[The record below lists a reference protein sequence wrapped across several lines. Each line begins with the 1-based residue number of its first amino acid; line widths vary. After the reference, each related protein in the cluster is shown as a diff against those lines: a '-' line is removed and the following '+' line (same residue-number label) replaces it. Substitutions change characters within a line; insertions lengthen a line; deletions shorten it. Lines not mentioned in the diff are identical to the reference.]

1 MVENIII
8 EANYLLLI
16 SQEAYKNMSIDKTV
30 VAYKG
35 VGSIKITVY
44 TI

>member
-30 VAYKG
+30 VANKG
-35 VGSIKITVY
+35 VV
-44 TI
+44 